1 LDEPVLTVNQRLAAE
16 HVSKLS
22 VAVAK
27 PEVTGKP
34 GQKNAFGRA
43 VDALGSSHGSEAI
56 VRGSLIFQVRLS
68 NRRSGLA
75 IILEAETGIER

>member
-1 LDEPVLTVNQRLAAE
+1 MHRVLTVNQRLAAE
-16 HVSKLS
+16 HASKLS

-43 VDALGSSHGSEAI
+43 VDALGSSYGSEAI
-56 VRGSLIFQVRLS
+56 VRGSLTFQVRD
-68 NRRSGLA
+68 RRSLLA
-75 IILEAETGIER
+75 IMLEAETGIER